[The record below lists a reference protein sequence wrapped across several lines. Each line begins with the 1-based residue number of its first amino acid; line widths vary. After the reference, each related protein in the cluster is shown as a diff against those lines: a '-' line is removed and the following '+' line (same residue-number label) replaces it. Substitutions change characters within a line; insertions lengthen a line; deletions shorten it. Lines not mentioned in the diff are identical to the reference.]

1 MDKIAAYE
9 MLLAQDPLWTKE
21 GSSMSKLRAFGVPA
35 ATAAAGGIAGGAA
48 GSASTDDPDKKR
60 GRMLAG
66 AAGGALAGGL
76 AGVGINRLSRRGG
89 SGQKMLPKKTAP
101 KQLTDLGPDDIDLSQ
116 YATTAP
122 SGGPTKIL

>member
-21 GSSMSKLRAFGVPA
+21 GSMSKLRAFGVPA

-48 GSASTDDPDKKR
+48 GSASTDDPNKKR

-76 AGVGINRLSRRGG
+76 AGVGINRLSRGGG
-89 SGQKMLPKKTAP
+89 SGQKLLPKKTAP

-116 YATTAP
+116 YATT
-122 SGGPTKIL
+122 GL